1 MPANSRCHVV
11 DEFNEGRYS
20 YIIASDVSGV
30 LAERDT
36 QEGQWPQNDEVLFF
50 AFHSVYRRYGI
61 FRRGRDADIR
71 AVSLAR

>member
-20 YIIASDVSGV
+20 YIIASDVSDV

-36 QEGQWPQNDEVLFF
+36 QEGQWPQNDE
-50 AFHSVYRRYGI
+50 
-61 FRRGRDADIR
+61 R
-71 AVSLAR
+71 AQLPSLQNGLLVGWILPYHVGDRSN